1 MKRFEREEADK
12 ERVPRRRR
20 GVEEEKTKKLKRR
33 KETSTETTTLARFL
47 ARENEDKFAVQ
58 NPSSA
63 QKTSL
68 IDFECEER
76 WKTVRDAVIEGVLTR
91 AEQFFLFQ
99 NKNEEFLSLT
109 KGVVPS
115 GFDDDDFE
123 DEDDDFEDE
132 DVENHR
138 FYRGGGGGHS
148 ERRITHMLS
157 FAMVD
162 VACAAVDFAE
172 EVVRAFASGEC
183 TTESAWAYEVLSA
196 SCFRLSLKTR
206 ERRDR
211 FDVDYE
217 EEMCGCEEEKKNN
230 FSVPISTITFDKE
243 TMAKMET
250 VILTTLEYRVSKPTR
265 SMWAKEFLNAM
276 KKNVEIVA
284 FGSEGARPK
293 EFKRLWTKAE
303 EHACVIVAASLRS
316 FPTSPQFRAS
326 AIGAAAATLGVA
338 LSAFEYLREEEEEEE
353 EADGKEEEGKQQKRE
368 HQHAAFV
375 SDVKKLVKATAV
387 NAFDFGSW
395 EREFEIAFVSF
406 SKYHHHHHHLLWDC
420 RRDRQNNKA
429 PLPPRREESLGEEEE
444 KMAPADNKEK
454 EEKEEEERIVVS

>member
-1 MKRFEREEADK
+1 MKRFEREEEDK
-12 ERVPRRRR
+12 ERVRSRR
-20 GVEEEKTKKLKRR
+20 GVEEEEEKTKKLRR
-33 KETSTETTTLARFL
+33 KETLTETTLARFL

-68 IDFECEER
+68 IHFECEER
-76 WKTVRDAVIEGVLTR
+76 WKTVRDAVVEGVLTR

-109 KGVVPS
+109 SKGVPS
-115 GFDDDDFE
+115 GFDDDEE
-123 DEDDDFEDE
+123 DEE
-132 DVENHR
+132 VENHR
-138 FYRGGGGGHS
+138 SYRGGGGGHS
-148 ERRITHMLS
+148 ERRITQMLS

-206 ERRDR
+206 ERRDQ

-217 EEMCGCEEEKKNN
+217 QEMCEEEKKNN

-265 SMWAKEFLNAM
+265 SMWAMEFLNAM

-284 FGSEGARPK
+284 FGTEGARPK

-353 EADGKEEEGKQQKRE
+353 EEEEDGKEEEKQQKRE
-368 HQHAAFV
+368 RQHDAFV

-406 SKYHHHHHHLLWDC
+406 SKYHHHHHLFWDR
-420 RRDRQNNKA
+420 RRDRRNKAA

-444 KMAPADNKEK
+444 KMAPPQDK
-454 EEKEEEERIVVS
+454 EKEEEERIVVS

>member
-1 MKRFEREEADK
+1 MKRFEREEEDK
-12 ERVPRRRR
+12 ERVRSRR
-20 GVEEEKTKKLKRR
+20 GVEEEEEKTKKLRR
-33 KETSTETTTLARFL
+33 KETLTETTLARFL

-58 NPSSA
+58 NPSSM

-68 IDFECEER
+68 IHFECEER
-76 WKTVRDAVIEGVLTR
+76 WKTVRDAVVEGVLTR

-109 KGVVPS
+109 SKGVPS
-115 GFDDDDFE
+115 GFDDDEE
-123 DEDDDFEDE
+123 DEE
-132 DVENHR
+132 VENHR
-138 FYRGGGGGHS
+138 SYRGGGGGHS
-148 ERRITHMLS
+148 ERRITQMLS

-206 ERRDR
+206 ERRDQ

-217 EEMCGCEEEKKNN
+217 QEMCEEEKKNN

-265 SMWAKEFLNAM
+265 SMWANEFLNAM

-284 FGSEGARPK
+284 FGTEGARPK

-353 EADGKEEEGKQQKRE
+353 DGKEEEKQQKRE
-368 HQHAAFV
+368 RQHDAFV

-406 SKYHHHHHHLLWDC
+406 SKHHHHHHLFWDR
-420 RRDRQNNKA
+420 RRDRRNKAA

-444 KMAPADNKEK
+444 KMAPPQDK
-454 EEKEEEERIVVS
+454 EKEEEERIVVS

>member
-1 MKRFEREEADK
+1 M
-12 ERVPRRRR
+12 
-20 GVEEEKTKKLKRR
+20 
-33 KETSTETTTLARFL
+33 
-47 ARENEDKFAVQ
+47 Q

-68 IDFECEER
+68 IHFECEER
-76 WKTVRDAVIEGVLTR
+76 WKTVRDAVVEGVLTR

-109 KGVVPS
+109 SCCSAKEGVVPS
-115 GFDDDDFE
+115 GFN
-123 DEDDDFEDE
+123 DDDFEDE
-132 DVENHR
+132 DVEDHR
-138 FYRGGGGGHS
+138 FYRGGGGHS
-148 ERRITHMLS
+148 ERRITQMLS

-206 ERRDR
+206 ERRDQ

-217 EEMCGCEEEKKNN
+217 QEMCEEEKKNN

-265 SMWAKEFLNAM
+265 SMWANEFLNAM

-284 FGSEGARPK
+284 FGTEGARPK

-338 LSAFEYLREEEEEEE
+338 PSAFEYLREEEEEE
-353 EADGKEEEGKQQKRE
+353 DGKEEEGKQQKRE
-368 HQHAAFV
+368 RQHASFV

-406 SKYHHHHHHLLWDC
+406 SKYHHHHHLFWDR
-420 RRDRQNNKA
+420 RRDRRNNKA
-429 PLPPRREESLGEEEE
+429 PLPPRRGGEEEE

>member
-1 MKRFEREEADK
+1 MKRFEREE
-12 ERVPRRRR
+12 
-20 GVEEEKTKKLKRR
+20 GVAFYNAEEDEEEKTKKLKR
-33 KETSTETTTLARFL
+33 KETSKTETCTTTLARFL

-68 IDFECEER
+68 IHFECEER
-76 WKTVRDAVIEGVLTR
+76 WKTVRDAVVEGVLTR

-115 GFDDDDFE
+115 GFDDDDDDE

-138 FYRGGGGGHS
+138 SYRGGGGGHS

-206 ERRDR
+206 ERRDQ

-217 EEMCGCEEEKKNN
+217 QEMCEEEKKNN

-265 SMWAKEFLNAM
+265 SMWAMEFLNAM

-284 FGSEGARPK
+284 FGTEGARPK

-353 EADGKEEEGKQQKRE
+353 DGKEEEGKQQKRE
-368 HQHAAFV
+368 RQHAAFV

-406 SKYHHHHHHLLWDC
+406 SRYHHHHHLFWDR
-420 RRDRQNNKA
+420 RRDRRNNKA
-429 PLPPRREESLGEEEE
+429 PLPPRRGGGEEE

-454 EEKEEEERIVVS
+454 EEKEDEERIVVS

>member
-1 MKRFEREEADK
+1 MKRFEREE
-12 ERVPRRRR
+12 
-20 GVEEEKTKKLKRR
+20 GVAFYNAEEDEEEKTKKLKR
-33 KETSTETTTLARFL
+33 KETSKTETCATTLARFL

-58 NPSSA
+58 NPT

-68 IDFECEER
+68 IHFECEER
-76 WKTVRDAVIEGVLTR
+76 WKTVRDAVVEGVLTR

-115 GFDDDDFE
+115 GFDDDDE
-123 DEDDDFEDE
+123 DEDDDFEE
-132 DVENHR
+132 EEVENHR
-138 FYRGGGGGHS
+138 FHRGGVGHS
-148 ERRITHMLS
+148 ERRITQMLS

-172 EVVRAFASGEC
+172 EVLRAFASGEC
-183 TTESAWAYEVLSA
+183 KTESAWAYEVLSA

-206 ERRDR
+206 ERRDQ

-217 EEMCGCEEEKKNN
+217 QEMCEEEKKNN

-265 SMWAKEFLNAM
+265 SMWANEFLNAM

-284 FGSEGARPK
+284 FGTEGARPK

-316 FPTSPQFRAS
+316 FPTSPHFRAS

-338 LSAFEYLREEEEEEE
+338 LSAFEYLREEEEEE
-353 EADGKEEEGKQQKRE
+353 DGKEEEGKQQKRE
-368 HQHAAFV
+368 RQHASFV

-406 SKYHHHHHHLLWDC
+406 SKYHHHHHHLFWDR
-420 RRDRQNNKA
+420 RRDRRNNKA
-429 PLPPRREESLGEEEE
+429 PLPPRRGGGEEE

-454 EEKEEEERIVVS
+454 EQKEEEERIVVS

>member
-1 MKRFEREEADK
+1 MKRFEREE
-12 ERVPRRRR
+12 
-20 GVEEEKTKKLKRR
+20 GVAFYNAEEDEEEKTKKLKR
-33 KETSTETTTLARFL
+33 KETFKTETCATTLARFL

-58 NPSSA
+58 NPT

-68 IDFECEER
+68 IHFECEER
-76 WKTVRDAVIEGVLTR
+76 WKTVRDAVVEGVLTR

-109 KGVVPS
+109 SKGVPS
-115 GFDDDDFE
+115 GFDDDEE
-123 DEDDDFEDE
+123 DEE
-132 DVENHR
+132 VENHR
-138 FYRGGGGGHS
+138 SYRGGGGGHS

-206 ERRDR
+206 ERRDQ

-217 EEMCGCEEEKKNN
+217 QEMCEEEKKNN

-265 SMWAKEFLNAM
+265 SMWANEFLNAM

-284 FGSEGARPK
+284 FGTEGARPK

-353 EADGKEEEGKQQKRE
+353 DGKEEEKQQKRE
-368 HQHAAFV
+368 RQHDAFV

-406 SKYHHHHHHLLWDC
+406 SKYHHHHHHLFWDR
-420 RRDRQNNKA
+420 RRDRRNNKA
-429 PLPPRREESLGEEEE
+429 PLPPRRGGGEEE

-454 EEKEEEERIVVS
+454 EQKEEEERIVVS

>member
-1 MKRFEREEADK
+1 MKRFEREEEDK
-12 ERVPRRRR
+12 ERVRSRR
-20 GVEEEKTKKLKRR
+20 GVEEEEEKTKKLRR
-33 KETSTETTTLARFL
+33 KETLTETTLARFL

-58 NPSSA
+58 NPSSM

-68 IDFECEER
+68 IHFECEER
-76 WKTVRDAVIEGVLTR
+76 WKTVRDAVVEGVLTR

-109 KGVVPS
+109 SKGVPS
-115 GFDDDDFE
+115 GFDDDE
-123 DEDDDFEDE
+123 EEE
-132 DVENHR
+132 EVENHR
-138 FYRGGGGGHS
+138 FHRGGGGHS
-148 ERRITHMLS
+148 ERRITQMLS

-217 EEMCGCEEEKKNN
+217 QEMCEEEKKNN

-265 SMWAKEFLNAM
+265 SMWAMEFLNAM

-284 FGSEGARPK
+284 FGTEGARPK

-338 LSAFEYLREEEEEEE
+338 SSAFEYLREEEEEEE
-353 EADGKEEEGKQQKRE
+353 EGGKEEEKQQKRE
-368 HQHAAFV
+368 RQHAAFV

-406 SKYHHHHHHLLWDC
+406 SKHHHPHHLF
-420 RRDRQNNKA
+420 RDRRRARRNKAA

-444 KMAPADNKEK
+444 KMAPPQDK
-454 EEKEEEERIVVS
+454 EKEEEERIVVS

>member
-1 MKRFEREEADK
+1 MKRFEREEEDK

-68 IDFECEER
+68 IHFECEER
-76 WKTVRDAVIEGVLTR
+76 WKTVRDAVVEGVLTR

-115 GFDDDDFE
+115 GFDDDDDDE

-138 FYRGGGGGHS
+138 SYRGGGGGHS

-206 ERRDR
+206 ERRDQ

-217 EEMCGCEEEKKNN
+217 QEMCEEEKKNN

-265 SMWAKEFLNAM
+265 SMWANEFLNAM

-284 FGSEGARPK
+284 FGTEGARPK

-316 FPTSPQFRAS
+316 FPTSPHFRAS

-338 LSAFEYLREEEEEEE
+338 LSAFEYLREEEEEE
-353 EADGKEEEGKQQKRE
+353 DGKEEEGKQQKRE
-368 HQHAAFV
+368 RQHASFV

-406 SKYHHHHHHLLWDC
+406 SKYHHHHHHLFWDR
-420 RRDRQNNKA
+420 RRDRRNNKA
-429 PLPPRREESLGEEEE
+429 PLPPRRGGGEEE

-454 EEKEEEERIVVS
+454 EQKEEEERIVVS

>member
-1 MKRFEREEADK
+1 
-12 ERVPRRRR
+12 
-20 GVEEEKTKKLKRR
+20 
-33 KETSTETTTLARFL
+33 
-47 ARENEDKFAVQ
+47 
-58 NPSSA
+58 
-63 QKTSL
+63 
-68 IDFECEER
+68 
-76 WKTVRDAVIEGVLTR
+76 
-91 AEQFFLFQ
+91 
-99 NKNEEFLSLT
+99 
-109 KGVVPS
+109 
-115 GFDDDDFE
+115 
-123 DEDDDFEDE
+123 
-132 DVENHR
+132 
-138 FYRGGGGGHS
+138 
-148 ERRITHMLS
+148 
-157 FAMVD
+157 
-162 VACAAVDFAE
+162 
-172 EVVRAFASGEC
+172 
-183 TTESAWAYEVLSA
+183 
-196 SCFRLSLKTR
+196 
-206 ERRDR
+206 
-211 FDVDYE
+211 
-217 EEMCGCEEEKKNN
+217 
-230 FSVPISTITFDKE
+230 
-243 TMAKMET
+243 
-250 VILTTLEYRVSKPTR
+250 
-265 SMWAKEFLNAM
+265 M

-406 SKYHHHHHHLLWDC
+406 SKYHHHHLHLLWDC

>member
-1 MKRFEREEADK
+1 MKRFEREEE
-12 ERVPRRRR
+12 ERGRSFYAEEE
-20 GVEEEKTKKLKRR
+20 EEEKTKKLKR
-33 KETSTETTTLARFL
+33 KETLTATFTTTLARFL
-47 ARENEDKFAVQ
+47 ARENEDNQFAVQ
-58 NPSSA
+58 NPS

-68 IDFECEER
+68 IHFECEER
-76 WKTVRDAVIEGVLTR
+76 WKTVRDAVVEGVLTR

-115 GFDDDDFE
+115 GFDDDD
-123 DEDDDFEDE
+123 DDFENE

-148 ERRITHMLS
+148 ERRITQMLS

-162 VACAAVDFAE
+162 IACAAVDFAE

-265 SMWAKEFLNAM
+265 SMWAMEFLNAM

-284 FGSEGARPK
+284 FGTEGARPK

-353 EADGKEEEGKQQKRE
+353 EDGKEEEKQQKRE

-395 EREFEIAFVSF
+395 EREFEIAFLSF
-406 SKYHHHHHHLLWDC
+406 SKYHHHHHHLFWDR

-454 EEKEEEERIVVS
+454 EGKEEEERIVVS

>member
-1 MKRFEREEADK
+1 MKRFEREEEDK

-20 GVEEEKTKKLKRR
+20 GVEEEEKTKKLKRR

-68 IDFECEER
+68 IHFECEER
-76 WKTVRDAVIEGVLTR
+76 WKTVRDAVVEGVLTR

-115 GFDDDDFE
+115 GFDDDDE
-123 DEDDDFEDE
+123 DEDDDFEE
-132 DVENHR
+132 EEVENHR
-138 FYRGGGGGHS
+138 FHRGGVGHS
-148 ERRITHMLS
+148 ERRITQMLS

-206 ERRDR
+206 ERRDQ

-217 EEMCGCEEEKKNN
+217 QEMCEEEKKNN

-406 SKYHHHHHHLLWDC
+406 SRYHHHHHLFWDR
-420 RRDRQNNKA
+420 RRDRRNNKA
-429 PLPPRREESLGEEEE
+429 PLPPRGGEEEE

>member
-1 MKRFEREEADK
+1 MKRFEREE
-12 ERVPRRRR
+12 
-20 GVEEEKTKKLKRR
+20 GVAFYNAEEDEEEKTKKLKR
-33 KETSTETTTLARFL
+33 KETLKTETCTTTLARFL

-68 IDFECEER
+68 IHFECEER
-76 WKTVRDAVIEGVLTR
+76 WKTVRDAVVEGVLTR

-115 GFDDDDFE
+115 GFDDDDE
-123 DEDDDFEDE
+123 DEDDDFEE
-132 DVENHR
+132 EEVENHR
-138 FYRGGGGGHS
+138 FHRGGGGHS
-148 ERRITHMLS
+148 ERRRTQMLS

-265 SMWAKEFLNAM
+265 SMWAMEFLNAM

-284 FGSEGARPK
+284 FGTEGARPK

-338 LSAFEYLREEEEEEE
+338 SSAFEYLREEEEG
-353 EADGKEEEGKQQKRE
+353 GKEEEKQQKRE
-368 HQHAAFV
+368 RQHAAFV

-406 SKYHHHHHHLLWDC
+406 SKYHHHHHLFWDR
-420 RRDRQNNKA
+420 RRDHRNKA
-429 PLPPRREESLGEEEE
+429 PLPPRRGGGKGGEEEE
-444 KMAPADNKEK
+444 KMAPPQDK
-454 EEKEEEERIVVS
+454 EKEEEERIVVS

>member
-1 MKRFEREEADK
+1 MKRFEREEEDK
-12 ERVPRRRR
+12 ERVRSRR
-20 GVEEEKTKKLKRR
+20 GVEEEEEKTKKLRR
-33 KETSTETTTLARFL
+33 KETLTETTLARFL

-58 NPSSA
+58 NPSSM

-68 IDFECEER
+68 IHFECEER
-76 WKTVRDAVIEGVLTR
+76 WKTVRDAVVEGVLTR

-109 KGVVPS
+109 SKGVPS
-115 GFDDDDFE
+115 GFDDDEE
-123 DEDDDFEDE
+123 DEE
-132 DVENHR
+132 VENHR
-138 FYRGGGGGHS
+138 SYRGGGGGHS
-148 ERRITHMLS
+148 ERRITQMLS

-217 EEMCGCEEEKKNN
+217 QEMCEEEKKNN

-265 SMWAKEFLNAM
+265 SMWAMEFLNAM

-284 FGSEGARPK
+284 FGFEGARPK

-353 EADGKEEEGKQQKRE
+353 EEEEDGKEEEKQQKRE
-368 HQHAAFV
+368 RQHDAFV

-406 SKYHHHHHHLLWDC
+406 SKHHHHHHLFWDR
-420 RRDRQNNKA
+420 RRDRRNKAA

-444 KMAPADNKEK
+444 KMAPPQDK
-454 EEKEEEERIVVS
+454 EKEEEERIVVS

>member
-1 MKRFEREEADK
+1 MKRFEREEE
-12 ERVPRRRR
+12 ERGRSFYAEEE
-20 GVEEEKTKKLKRR
+20 EEEKTKKLKR
-33 KETSTETTTLARFL
+33 KETLTATFTTTLARFL
-47 ARENEDKFAVQ
+47 ARENEDNQFAVQ
-58 NPSSA
+58 NPS

-68 IDFECEER
+68 IHFECEER
-76 WKTVRDAVIEGVLTR
+76 WKTVRDAVVEGVLTR

-115 GFDDDDFE
+115 GFDDDD
-123 DEDDDFEDE
+123 DDFENE

-148 ERRITHMLS
+148 ERRITQMLS

-162 VACAAVDFAE
+162 IACAAVDFAE

-217 EEMCGCEEEKKNN
+217 QEMCEEEKKNN

-265 SMWAKEFLNAM
+265 SMWAMEFLNAM

-284 FGSEGARPK
+284 FGTEGARPK

-353 EADGKEEEGKQQKRE
+353 EDGKEEEKQQKRE

-395 EREFEIAFVSF
+395 EREFEIAFLSF
-406 SKYHHHHHHLLWDC
+406 SKYHHHHHHLFWDR

-454 EEKEEEERIVVS
+454 EGKEEEERIVVS

>member
-1 MKRFEREEADK
+1 MKRFEREEEDK
-12 ERVPRRRR
+12 ERVRSRR
-20 GVEEEKTKKLKRR
+20 GVEEEEEKTKKLRR
-33 KETSTETTTLARFL
+33 KETLTETTLARFL

-58 NPSSA
+58 NPSSM

-68 IDFECEER
+68 IHFECEER
-76 WKTVRDAVIEGVLTR
+76 WKTVRDAVVEGVLTR

-109 KGVVPS
+109 SKGVPS
-115 GFDDDDFE
+115 GFDDDEE
-123 DEDDDFEDE
+123 DEE
-132 DVENHR
+132 VENHR
-138 FYRGGGGGHS
+138 SYRGGGGGHS
-148 ERRITHMLS
+148 ERRITQMLS

-217 EEMCGCEEEKKNN
+217 QEMCEEEKKNN

-265 SMWAKEFLNAM
+265 SMWAMEFLNAM

-284 FGSEGARPK
+284 FGFEGARPK

-353 EADGKEEEGKQQKRE
+353 DGKEEEKQQKRE
-368 HQHAAFV
+368 RQHDAFV

-406 SKYHHHHHHLLWDC
+406 SKHHHHHHLFWDR
-420 RRDRQNNKA
+420 RRDRRNKAA

-444 KMAPADNKEK
+444 KMAPPQDK
-454 EEKEEEERIVVS
+454 EKEEEERIVVS

>member
-1 MKRFEREEADK
+1 MKRFEREEEDK
-12 ERVPRRRR
+12 ERVRSRR
-20 GVEEEKTKKLKRR
+20 GVEEEEEKTKKLRR
-33 KETSTETTTLARFL
+33 KETLTETTLARFL

-58 NPSSA
+58 NPSSM

-68 IDFECEER
+68 IHFECEER
-76 WKTVRDAVIEGVLTR
+76 WKTVRDAVVEGVLTR

-109 KGVVPS
+109 SKGVPS
-115 GFDDDDFE
+115 GFDDDEE
-123 DEDDDFEDE
+123 DEE
-132 DVENHR
+132 VENHR
-138 FYRGGGGGHS
+138 SYRGGGGGHS
-148 ERRITHMLS
+148 ERRITQMLS

-217 EEMCGCEEEKKNN
+217 QEMCEEEKKNN

-265 SMWAKEFLNAM
+265 SMWAMEFLNAM

-284 FGSEGARPK
+284 FGFEGARPK

-353 EADGKEEEGKQQKRE
+353 DGKEEEKQQKRE
-368 HQHAAFV
+368 RQHDAFV

-406 SKYHHHHHHLLWDC
+406 SKYHHHHHHLFWDR
-420 RRDRQNNKA
+420 RRDRRNNKA
-429 PLPPRREESLGEEEE
+429 PLPPRRGGEEEE